1 MTRPGPWCICT
12 RVTPEPD
19 LRACF
24 GFRTRRAMR
33 ALTRHYERHLA
44 PAGLKPTQFSVLAAL
59 RMGRHRDLTHLAELL
74 GLERTSLLRA
84 LATLGASGFLTPG
97 HVLTEAGQA
106 RFAAALPL
114 WQAAQDGVAAELGDQ
129 ASAITI
135 LEQLGER
142 LGRPA
147 RA

>member
-1 MTRPGPWCICT
+1 M
-12 RVTPEPD
+12 TPEPD

-44 PAGLKPTQFSVLAAL
+44 PTGLKPTQFSVLAAL
-59 RMGRHRDLTHLAELL
+59 RLRKHRDLTHLAELL

-84 LATLGASGFLTPG
+84 LATLAAAGLLAPDNALTRQG
-97 HVLTEAGQA
+97 EA

-114 WQAAQDGVAAELGDQ
+114 WQAAQDAVAAELGEQ
-129 ASAITI
+129 AQAITI

>member
-1 MTRPGPWCICT
+1 MHH
-12 RVTPEPD
+12 VTPEPD

-33 ALTRHYERHLA
+33 ALTHHYERHLA

-59 RMGRHRDLTHLAELL
+59 RMGRHRDLTHLAALL

-84 LATLGASGFLTPG
+84 LATLAAAGLLAPDHALTPQG
-97 HVLTEAGQA
+97 EA

-114 WQAAQDGVAAELGDQ
+114 WQAAQDAVAAELGDQ
-129 ASAITI
+129 AQAIAI
-135 LEQLGER
+135 LEQLGDR

>member
-1 MTRPGPWCICT
+1 M
-12 RVTPEPD
+12 VYMHHVDQAEPD

-33 ALTRHYERHLA
+33 ALTRHYDSHLA
-44 PAGLKPTQFSVLAAL
+44 SAGLRATQFSVLAAL
-59 RMGRHRDLTHLAELL
+59 RLRRHRDLPHLAAML

-84 LATLGASGFLTPG
+84 LGTLSAAGLVHPD
-97 HVLTEAGQA
+97 HRLTEVGEA
-106 RFAAALPL
+106 RFAAALPH
-114 WQAAQDGVAAELGDQ
+114 WQEAQAAVARELGAE
-129 ASAITI
+129 ASAITT
-135 LEQLGER
+135 LEKLGER

>member
-1 MTRPGPWCICT
+1 MHH
-12 RVTPEPD
+12 VTPEPD

-33 ALTRHYERHLA
+33 ALTRHYETHLA
-44 PAGLKPTQFSVLAAL
+44 PSGLRATQFSVLAAL
-59 RMGRHRDLTHLAELL
+59 RLHRHRDLTHLAEML

-84 LATLGASGFLTPG
+84 LSTLAAAGLLTPG
-97 HVLTEAGQA
+97 HELTPAGQA
-106 RFAAALPL
+106 RFAAALPM
-114 WQAAQDGVAAELGDQ
+114 WQAAQDAVAAELGAQ
-129 ASAITI
+129 AGAITI

-147 RA
+147 RV

>member
-1 MTRPGPWCICT
+1 MHH
-12 RVTPEPD
+12 VTPEPA
-19 LRACF
+19 LHACF

-84 LATLGASGFLTPG
+84 LATLEAAGL
-97 HVLTEAGQA
+97 LDAGQA
-106 RFAAALPL
+106 LTPAGQTRFAAALPL
-114 WQAAQDGVAAELGDQ
+114 WQAAQDVVAAELGAQ
-129 ASAITI
+129 QGAITI

>member
-1 MTRPGPWCICT
+1 MHH
-12 RVTPEPD
+12 VTPEPD

-59 RMGRHRDLTHLAELL
+59 RMGRHRDLTHLAALL

-84 LATLGASGFLTPG
+84 LATLAAAGLLAPDHALTPQG
-97 HVLTEAGQA
+97 EA

-114 WQAAQDGVAAELGDQ
+114 WQAAQDAVAAELGDQ
-129 ASAITI
+129 AQAITI
-135 LEQLGER
+135 LEQLGDR

>member
-1 MTRPGPWCICT
+1 MHQ
-12 RVTPEPD
+12 VTQEPD

-44 PAGLKPTQFSVLAAL
+44 PTGLKPTQFSVLAAL
-59 RMGRHRDLTHLAELL
+59 RLRKHRDLTHLAELL

-84 LATLGASGFLTPG
+84 LATLAAAGLLAPDNALTAQG
-97 HVLTEAGQA
+97 EA

-114 WQAAQDGVAAELGDQ
+114 WQAAQDAVAAELGEQ
-129 ASAITI
+129 AQAITI

>member
-1 MTRPGPWCICT
+1 MHH
-12 RVTPEPD
+12 VTPEPD

-44 PAGLKPTQFSVLAAL
+44 PNGLKPTQFSVLAAL
-59 RMGRHRDLTHLAELL
+59 RLRKHRDLTHLAELL

-84 LATLGASGFLTPG
+84 LATLAAAGLLAPDHALTPAG
-97 HVLTEAGQA
+97 EAC
-106 RFAAALPL
+106 FAAALPL
-114 WQAAQDGVAAELGDQ
+114 WQAAQDAVAAELGEQ
-129 ASAITI
+129 AQAITI

>member
-1 MTRPGPWCICT
+1 MHH
-12 RVTPEPD
+12 VTPEPD

-44 PAGLKPTQFSVLAAL
+44 ASGLKPTQFSVLAAL
-59 RMGRHRDLTHLAELL
+59 RHRRHRDLTHLAALL

-84 LATLGASGFLTPG
+84 LSTLAAAGLLAPDHALTPEG
-97 HVLTEAGQA
+97 EA

-114 WQAAQDGVAAELGDQ
+114 WQAAQDAVAAELG
-129 ASAITI
+129 AEAHAITT